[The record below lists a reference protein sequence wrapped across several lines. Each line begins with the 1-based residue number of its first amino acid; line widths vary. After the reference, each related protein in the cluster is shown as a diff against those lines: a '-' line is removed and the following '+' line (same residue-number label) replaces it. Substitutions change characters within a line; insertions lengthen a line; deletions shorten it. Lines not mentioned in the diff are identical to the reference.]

1 MLLRGNPTSAK
12 HWRFAIANEGRPAM
26 HARTTT
32 VNIEPTKIAEA
43 THIYE
48 DNIIP
53 AIRGLKG
60 FHAAYLMVD
69 HATGQGVSLTIW
81 ASEDDAKAYESSGS
95 YKEQVAK
102 LAALFT
108 SAPTLADYTVT
119 AHT

>member
-1 MLLRGNPTSAK
+1 
-12 HWRFAIANEGRPAM
+12 M

-32 VNIEPTKIAEA
+32 VNIDRTKIAEA

-53 AIRGLKG
+53 VLRGLKG
-60 FHAAYLMVD
+60 FHAAYLLVD

-108 SAPTLADYTVT
+108 SAPSLANYTVT